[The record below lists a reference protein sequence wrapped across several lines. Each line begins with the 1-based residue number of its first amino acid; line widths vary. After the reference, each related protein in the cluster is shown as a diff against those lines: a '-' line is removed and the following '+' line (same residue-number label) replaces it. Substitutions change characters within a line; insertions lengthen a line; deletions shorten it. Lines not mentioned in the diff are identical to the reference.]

1 MTQLICHLLFQ
12 MPIKWL
18 ALECIQHR
26 VFTHK
31 SDVWSYGRCILNII
45 YFVHKMRHNMRSGSL
60 LHILENEG

>member
-1 MTQLICHLLFQ
+1 

-31 SDVWSYGRCILNII
+31 SDVWSYGKIEYSCQEIGI
-45 YFVHKMRHNMRSGSL
+45 SL
-60 LHILENEG
+60 TGLTPATLLCLSQART

>member
-1 MTQLICHLLFQ
+1 

-31 SDVWSYGRCILNII
+31 SDVWSYGKIEYCCQERAGWDLINRFNPCYIAVPVPSQDLD
-45 YFVHKMRHNMRSGSL
+45 FQHHMS
-60 LHILENEG
+60 